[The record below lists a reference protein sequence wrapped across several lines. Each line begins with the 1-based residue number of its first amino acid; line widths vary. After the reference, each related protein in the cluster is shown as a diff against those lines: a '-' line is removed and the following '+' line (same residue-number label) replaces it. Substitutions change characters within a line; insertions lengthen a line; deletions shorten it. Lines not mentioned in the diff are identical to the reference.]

1 MTNKSDLKTVP
12 EHVAIVM
19 DGNGRWASARGL
31 PRKMGHKAGVETTKK
46 ITREAH
52 DLGVKYLTLFGFSTE
67 NWKRPA
73 DEVNELMR
81 LLRVYIKAETAD
93 LHKNNVRLRM
103 IGFKDELADD
113 LVELIENA
121 EALTKDNTGLQL
133 SVALNYGGRQ
143 DILQAAAKMA
153 KDIQAKDIEPD
164 EITASLFD
172 RYLLTADLPEPD
184 LLIRTSGEK
193 RISNFL
199 LWQCA
204 YAELYFTDTLW
215 PDFDRQ
221 SLIES
226 FKAYEKRERRFGAV
240 GQGV

>member
-113 LVELIENA
+113 LVDFVALLSRQPRWCAVLGELVVDVFEEIGLPCRQPLRFERGF
-121 EALTKDNTGLQL
+121 DGGLQ
-133 SVALNYGGRQ
+133 VDG
-143 DILQAAAKMA
+143 
-153 KDIQAKDIEPD
+153 
-164 EITASLFD
+164 F
-172 RYLLTADLPEPD
+172 
-184 LLIRTSGEK
+184 
-193 RISNFL
+193 
-199 LWQCA
+199 
-204 YAELYFTDTLW
+204 
-215 PDFDRQ
+215 
-221 SLIES
+221 
-226 FKAYEKRERRFGAV
+226 FG
-240 GQGV
+240 